1 MRTTL
6 SLFALTIAGCGEK
19 TPVAASPAPTAAA
32 PSMSMDIPDGAKGF
46 AAALVGSVT
55 SNFAPSDSDGAKFE
69 YTRLQFRGDGS
80 WAAEGYVEA
89 MDERMECS
97 EAGTWVISDASSSSV
112 GTISWTVAETSCVG
126 RENGTET
133 RAEVT
138 VGGSGIQ
145 SALFR

>member
-19 TPVAASPAPTAAA
+19 TSAATSTAPAAAA
-32 PSMSMDIPDGAKGF
+32 PAMSMDVPDGAKAF
-46 AAALVGSVT
+46 AAALVGNAT
-55 SNFAPSDSDGAKFE
+55 SDFSPSDSDGAKFE

-89 MDERMECS
+89 MDERMECAESGTWTIS
-97 EAGTWVISDASSSSV
+97 EATSSTV
-112 GTISWTVAETSCVG
+112 GTIAWTVAETSCVG
-126 RENGTET
+126 RDNGTET